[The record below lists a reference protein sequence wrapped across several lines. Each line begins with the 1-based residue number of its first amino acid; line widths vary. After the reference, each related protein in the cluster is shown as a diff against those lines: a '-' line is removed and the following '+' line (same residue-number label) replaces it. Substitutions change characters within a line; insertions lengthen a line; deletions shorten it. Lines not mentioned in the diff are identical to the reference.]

1 MALREHRLATSPAQA
16 TGAEEFAAACSLGR
30 LGSHLT
36 ARNRWPVTM
45 SASLEH
51 SHKVGGTI
59 ASGWISWA
67 RSKPASRGT
76 AAVFAGPPGT
86 RTLAVTPVPDKH
98 GRASWRE
105 RVCQAVEVPGV
116 AGPLK

>member
-1 MALREHRLATSPAQA
+1 
-16 TGAEEFAAACSLGR
+16 
-30 LGSHLT
+30 
-36 ARNRWPVTM
+36 M

-86 RTLAVTPVPDKH
+86 RTLAVTPVPD
-98 GRASWRE
+98 RRSEE
-105 RVCQAVEVPGV
+105 RRVGKECVSTCRSRWSPYHSQTHYQTQQTLCNLILQAMTTIKK
-116 AGPLK
+116 LTTIQHINTRTKT